1 MSLFV
6 PAAVLNHFAKAAL
19 AMPDALAVL
28 PQYLIPKQALA
39 ALAGYAT
46 FNDFFTRAL
55 KNGAIIVRLMLCCVL

>member
-19 AMPDALAVL
+19 A
-28 PQYLIPKQALA
+28 
-39 ALAGYAT
+39 GYAT
-46 FNDFFTRAL
+46 FNDFYTRAL